1 LTIHKECAILNTDK
15 GSADFIESFPEAEAK
30 HSGVPA
36 YSHSGLLN
44 VQVPAREGETN
55 GEDGRIT
62 AAGGFAG
69 RS

>member
-1 LTIHKECAILNTDK
+1 MHKNCAILNTDK
-15 GSADFIESFPEAEAK
+15 GSADFIERLPGRGSKKYRRSCLQP
-30 HSGVPA
+30 V
-36 YSHSGLLN
+36 GLLN